1 MADAG
6 DFEILAPPT
15 LSLFCFRFR
24 PPRVTDPAELD
35 RLNQTLLERLNA
47 SGALYLT
54 HTRIRDAYAI
64 RFCIGQAGTAQRHVD
79 AAWRR
84 IRDTARALPGR

>member
-1 MADAG
+1 MPVS
-6 DFEILAPPT
+6 APPT
-15 LSLFCFRFR
+15 LSLFCFRYR
-24 PPRVTDPAELD
+24 PPAVTDPAELD
-35 RLNQTLLERLNA
+35 HLNQALLERLNA

-64 RFCIGQAGTAQRHVD
+64 RFCIGQTGTAQRHVD

-84 IRDTARALPGR
+84 IRDTARVLPSQREK